1 MKKFIQIDNKIGNL
15 NKKIYVDGDKSLSI
29 RWALLASQAKGVSK
43 AFNLLK
49 SEDVFNTLTCLK
61 KLGIKIKREKNIF
74 FIRGNGLNGFS
85 FKKNIVLNAG
95 NSGTLGRL
103 IIPLISLSPNKIKLI
118 GDKSLSKR
126 DFSRIIEPLKKL
138 GVSFFPR
145 NKKRLPLIIKGAKKI
160 QTINYLEKK
169 GSAQCKTAIMF
180 ASLNSNKK
188 VSIKAKK
195 SRNHTEILFK
205 HLKIPIKVSEAKA
218 YDKIEIS
225 GKRDFKSFNYK
236 IPGDIS
242 SSAFFIALAILTE
255 KSKILLKN
263 ININPSRIGIVKI
276 LNMMGAKIKFKKIRI
291 YKGEKIADIEAKTVK
306 NLKAIN
312 CPSNLNSSAIDEFL
326 IIFLIASVSK
336 GISHFKNLS
345 ELNKKESKRLD
356 WGYMILKKM
365 GVKVKKTKNYGLKI
379 WGNPKLELKRKIIIK
394 DYLKDHRIFM
404 ATVIAALSFGGNWK
418 IYDPDSIQT
427 SFPSFLKI
435 IKKLGGK
442 LN

>member
-1 MKKFIQIDNKIGNL
+1 MGKKLLIDNEYNSF
-15 NKKIYVDGDKSLSI
+15 KKTISIDGDKSISI
-29 RWALLASQAKGVSK
+29 RTLLLGSQAYGKSYIE
-43 AFNLLK
+43 NILL
-49 SEDVFNTLTCLK
+49 SEDIKNSINCLK
-61 KLGIKIKREKNIF
+61 KLGIKIFFKKKKCYIF
-74 FIRGNGLNGFS
+74 GNGISGFNY
-85 FKKNIVLNAG
+85 KKNIVLNAG

-291 YKGEKIADIEAKTVK
+291 YKGEKIADIEAKSVK

-336 GISHFKNLS
+336 GVSHFKNLS

-356 WGYMILKKM
+356 WGYLILKKM

-379 WGNPKLELKRKIIIK
+379 WGNPKLKLKRKIIIK